1 VPAPAD
7 LLPLPLQRL
16 TTRIVAGL
24 PRALV
29 ARLAGAPVV
38 VDGLTL
44 DPEMALVLRLQR
56 LAGARGWEAMGVEGT
71 RREVEQ
77 QAAAA
82 AVRLA
87 PIEGVRS
94 LALDGGTGVL
104 PARLYV
110 PRSAPPAGGL
120 LVYFHGGGHVFGSLD
135 SHDATCR
142 LLCSRAGVRVLA
154 VDYRLAPEHP
164 FPAAADD
171 ALAAFRW
178 AVANATALG
187 ADPTRIGVGGDS
199 AGANLAAVAALG
211 ARDAGDAV
219 RPAFQLL
226 IYPVVDMTART
237 PSRSLFGDGFYL
249 TTPGIAFAT
258 GHYLPDEATR
268 RDPRA
273 SPLLHARHDDLP
285 PAHVVTA
292 GFDPLRDEGE
302 AYAAALRDAGVRV
315 TVRREP
321 GLIHGF
327 VNMLGVSDAAR
338 NATRGLADALARGL
352 R

>member
-1 VPAPAD
+1 MRDPAE

-16 TTRIVAGL
+16 TTRAVAAL
-24 PRALV
+24 PRGVVSA
-29 ARLAGAPVV
+29 LAGRPTV

-44 DPEMALVLRLQR
+44 HPEMALVLRLQR
-56 LAGARGWEAMGVEGT
+56 LAGEQGWEVMGVQGT
-71 RREVEQ
+71 RRHVAQ
-77 QAAAA
+77 QSKAA

-87 PIEGVRS
+87 PVESVRS
-94 LALDGGTGVL
+94 LVIEGDAGPL

-110 PRSAPPAGGL
+110 PRSAPASAGL
-120 LVYFHGGGHVFGSLD
+120 LVFFHGGGHVFGDLE

-142 LLCSRAGVRVLA
+142 LLCSRAAVL
-154 VDYRLAPEHP
+154 VLSVEYRLAPEHP
-164 FPAAADD
+164 FPAAVDD
-171 ALAAFRW
+171 ALASFRW
-178 AVANATALG
+178 AVAHAAELG
-187 ADPTRIGVGGDS
+187 ADPTRIAVGGDS
-199 AGANLAAVAALG
+199 AGGNLAAVAALG

-237 PSRSLFGDGFYL
+237 PSRSLFGEGFYL
-249 TTPGIAFAT
+249 TTPGIAFT
-258 GHYLPDEATR
+258 RGHYVPDEAQR

-273 SPLLHARHDDLP
+273 SPLLADRHDDLP

-302 AYAAALRDAGVRV
+302 AYAAALRAAGVSV

-327 VNMLGVSDAAR
+327 ANMIGVSDAAR
-338 NATRGLADALARGL
+338 DATGVLADALARAL